1 MKKFILP
8 LVLVFSVV
16 LTGCANIKSMRVN
29 AQMKSAQKYLLEEDY
44 EKAIVKLEKTIAIDP
59 KNVDAYILLAKAYQE
74 ADI

>member
-44 EKAIVKLEKTIAIDP
+44 EKAIVRFIVIFLCNDVRRVCSWK
-59 KNVDAYILLAKAYQE
+59 
-74 ADI
+74 